1 MFFKLPRFLATN
13 GAWLEKQQNT
23 ILSAALVITI
33 FNVVSAVS
41 GIIKQRYYI
50 TRFYDTSFASHEALD
65 ALLVGS
71 QLPEVIFQLIIYGAI
86 SAAFIPIFIEFRK
99 QNQEDAFNLTRA
111 IMTLLLG
118 IFVLLSIP
126 LFIFARPLTLLRTG
140 EAFTPE
146 QIDIVVNLTRITL
159 ISNFFLAISSFY
171 GALLQSYQRFI
182 VPALA
187 PVLYNIG
194 ILLGVFF
201 LAPTLGIYSAAW
213 GMVLGAFLH
222 MAIQIPMTRKTG
234 FHFWPNF
241 NFRMAGVKKII
252 KLMPPRILSISVGE
266 LRSLSLG
273 FFTTSLGNSSMLI
286 MQLALSVMTAPIR
299 FFGVPISQ
307 AALPFFSEEVA
318 RSDINK
324 LKSLIIQSVNQISFL
339 IIPASVLI
347 IILRIPI
354 VRLLFGAANFPWP
367 VTVAT
372 GWAVAVIGLSIAS
385 QAIVQL
391 LVRAFYALK
400 DTRTPFL
407 IAAVDMLLY
416 LAICYVT
423 TFVVKWGVV
432 GIAVATSV
440 TAIIEFLL
448 NLYFLDRRMH
458 CFANKTFLL
467 PQLKIVAAGFLMAV
481 FLYLPFRIFD
491 ELVFDTSR
499 TLELI
504 ALTMTTGTIGMVV
517 YLYFAALF
525 DIKELSLFVRLFT
538 AFGPWRNQLAK
549 SPEALMDPAPDSD
562 GDSM

>member
-1 MFFKLPRFLATN
+1 MNLRLPQFLKTN

-41 GIIKQRYYI
+41 GIIKQRFYI
-50 TRFYDTSFASHEALD
+50 TSFYDTAYASHEALD

-86 SAAFIPIFIEFRK
+86 SAAFIPIFIEYRK
-99 QNQEDAFNLTRA
+99 QDQSAAFNLTRA

-118 IFVLLSIP
+118 AFVLLSIP

-146 QIDIVVNLTRITL
+146 QVDIVVNLTRITL
-159 ISNFFLAISSFY
+159 LSNFFLAISSFY

-182 VPALA
+182 MPALA

-201 LAPTLGIYSAAW
+201 LAPVAGIYSAGW

-222 MAIQIPMTRKTG
+222 MAIQIPMTRRVG
-234 FHFWPNF
+234 FHFWPVV
-241 NFRMAGVKKII
+241 NFRMDGVKKLI
-252 KLMPPRILSISVGE
+252 KLMPPRILSISVNE
-266 LRSLSLG
+266 LRALSLG
-273 FFTTSLGNSSMLI
+273 FFSTSIGDSSMLI
-286 MQLALSVMTAPIR
+286 MQLALSVMAAPIR

-318 RSDINK
+318 KQDLDK
-324 LKSLIIQSVNQISFL
+324 LKSLIIQSANQISFL
-339 IIPASVLI
+339 IVPASVLI
-347 IILRIPI
+347 IILRIPV

-367 VTVAT
+367 VTVTT
-372 GWAVAVIGLSIAS
+372 GWAVAIIGVSIAS

-391 LVRAFYALK
+391 LVRAFYAMK

-407 IAAVDMLLY
+407 IALIDMILY
-416 LAICYVT
+416 LAICAVT
-423 TFVVKWGVV
+423 TFVLKWGVL
-432 GIAVATSV
+432 GIALATSA
-440 TAIIEFLL
+440 TAILEFLL
-448 NLYFLDRRMH
+448 NLLLLDRRLH
-458 CFANKTFLL
+458 YFSHQSFLL

-491 ELVFDTSR
+491 ELVFNTSR

-504 ALTMTTGTIGMVV
+504 ALTITTGTIGMVV

-538 AFGPWRNQLAK
+538 AFGPWKNQLAK
-549 SPEALMDPAPDSD
+549 SPEALLDPAPDSD
-562 GDSM
+562 ADSL